1 MTKPQ
6 GEVTTLREDAEGE
19 AKITASVLAGET
31 LYSYDA
37 EGYFYTVDTE
47 TFQRTQVGSGIHG
60 LTESLEAQDKLG
72 AGLVYYVDAP
82 YSVVDMTYDPETG
95 KLYAAMEAYNIS
107 PIVDSFKAIIAEV
120 DPATG
125 AIKEQIMKDS
135 VARPSNLLFH
145 DGKLYFVDGFTAGM
159 LTSIDLE
166 GKRSPVQAGDFR
178 QILGRFRWRS
188 QLCEGYAHGYGVC
201 NS

>member
-1 MTKPQ
+1 MWT
-6 GEVTTLREDAEGE
+6 
-19 AKITASVLAGET
+19 
-31 LYSYDA
+31 
-37 EGYFYTVDTE
+37 
-47 TFQRTQVGSGIHG
+47 
-60 LTESLEAQDKLG
+60 
-72 AGLVYYVDAP
+72 AP

-166 GKRSPVQAGDFR
+166 GRDLLCSRRFSPNTGAISLAVAA
-178 QILGRFRWRS
+178 L
-188 QLCEGYAHGYGVC
+188 
-201 NS
+201 

>member
-6 GEVTTLREDAEGE
+6 GRWTTLREDAEGE

-166 GKRSPVQAGDFR
+166 GKRSPVQSR
-178 QILGRFRWRS
+178 RFS
-188 QLCEGYAHGYGVC
+188 PNTGAISLAVAAL
-201 NS
+201 